1 MIRMIKDEM
10 NRWRCKKRR
19 RIEEEKENRIR
30 LFFFSA
36 ARYAEKIHMMAV
48 SYHTDPSSAASAKS
62 RCARPQMRH
71 LRDPNALTH

>member
-30 LFFFSA
+30 FFFSA
-36 ARYAEKIHMMAV
+36 LPVMLK
-48 SYHTDPSSAASAKS
+48 KS
-62 RCARPQMRH
+62 
-71 LRDPNALTH
+71 T